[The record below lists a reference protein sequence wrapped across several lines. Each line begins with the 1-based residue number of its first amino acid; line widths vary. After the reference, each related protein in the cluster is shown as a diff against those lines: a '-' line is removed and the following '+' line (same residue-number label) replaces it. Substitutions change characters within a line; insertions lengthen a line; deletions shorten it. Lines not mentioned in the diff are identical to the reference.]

1 MEAREQGCPAGGDS
15 GIEGSR
21 VALSSLSTGMYV
33 GWIIQAVCTARRR
46 HCYRVLWHT
55 EGFNPITLALHLV
68 IIRTSE
74 KNYSQ
79 DINKTWFRLVLY
91 SQVCTG
97 GQSPLESIL
106 QNRHS
111 RFNRSRVRRSIPTRQ
126 QISEPLTKSPAP

>member
-21 VALSSLSTGMYV
+21 VTLSSLSTGMYA

-55 EGFNPITLALHLV
+55 EGFNPITLALHPV

-74 KNYSQ
+74 KNYRAA
-79 DINKTWFRLVLY
+79 KTLTRHGFVWFYIPKSATV
-91 SQVCTG
+91 V
-97 GQSPLESIL
+97 SPRSNLSYKIATHGSID
-106 QNRHS
+106 
-111 RFNRSRVRRSIPTRQ
+111 RVFAVQYTHPSADFP
-126 QISEPLTKSPAP
+126 SL